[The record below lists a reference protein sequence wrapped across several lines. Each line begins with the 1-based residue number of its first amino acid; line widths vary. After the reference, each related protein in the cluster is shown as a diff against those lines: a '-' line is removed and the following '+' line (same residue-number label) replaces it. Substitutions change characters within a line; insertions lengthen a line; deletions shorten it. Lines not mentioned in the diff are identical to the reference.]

1 MKEAPVVMEPED
13 VELASEPST
22 LLLEAIDEYEKSRP
36 ELDQDEFR
44 SSEEAWSLLANQV
57 VGREN
62 L

>member
-1 MKEAPVVMEPED
+1 MKREPVVMEPD
-13 VELASEPST
+13 DIALASEPSS

-36 ELDQDEFR
+36 ELDQEAFHN
-44 SSEEAWSLLANQV
+44 SEEAWSLLANQV